1 MVDQP
6 IEENSN
12 LSSIN
17 SNLSAFD
24 SLDPDLQALVGDL
37 AKRIYGGEEITFDSD
52 LLHHTAKPLVDGL
65 QKGYG
70 KSLVEVEYN
79 SPDYKALENL
89 TKNAFKFSASK
100 DFHILQDMTNALRD
114 GDRVR
119 SFDEFRAEV
128 DKINVKYN
136 QNWLR
141 TEYNQ
146 AIAASQATAR
156 WQEFQDNAKAMP
168 FLQYQ
173 AVMDSNTRPDHQR
186 LHGVIKRIDNP
197 FWNTHFPPLG
207 WGCRCEVIQLPGKNH
222 KETPDGSFQKPDVPP
237 QFRENFGKKQQLF
250 SDKHP
255 YYEGV
260 PENVKREAVVASNQY
275 LSKNEISTTIKE
287 QIEAIEKKGRR
298 EYKTI
303 VIGAV
308 ANELKQHAIETI
320 KFEANE
326 ISVTTKQLEHA
337 TREFK
342 TNAGH
347 ALTSEELIML
357 PQIIDECEIY
367 FDESHNN
374 YWYIYRNGNRVLKYV
389 FGKYLIKKEMLFTL
403 ITAGLI
409 DEVNLKQAIRIK

>member
-1 MVDQP
+1 MLYPSLDQP
-6 IEENSN
+6 LVSSPEER
-12 LSSIN
+12 LGG
-17 SNLSAFD
+17 AFD

-70 KSLVEVEYN
+70 KSLAEVEYN

-119 SFDEFRAEV
+119 SFQEFRAEV

-156 WQEFQDNAKAMP
+156 WQEFQENAKAMP

-173 AVMDSNTRPDHQR
+173 AVMDSNTRPDHQK
-186 LHGVIKRIDNP
+186 LHGVIKRIANP

-260 PENVKREAVVASNQY
+260 PENVKAKAEKKSLNAYYEKIVKEKV
-275 LSKNEISTTIKE
+275 NELIPPGGIIVKSDKLYSGEIEITRKDCQNLISHVPGVYKTYTLEVLEHIGELE
-287 QIEAIEKKGRR
+287 QIKDGADKDHTSNKNAMFVKFNYYQLSLPDKTLFVSIGVTKSGKEKLYTVRD
-298 EYKTI
+298 
-303 VIGAV
+303 
-308 ANELKQHAIETI
+308 KQ
-320 KFEANE
+320 
-326 ISVTTKQLEHA
+326 
-337 TREFK
+337 
-342 TNAGH
+342 
-347 ALTSEELIML
+347 
-357 PQIIDECEIY
+357 
-367 FDESHNN
+367 
-374 YWYIYRNGNRVLKYV
+374 
-389 FGKYLIKKEMLFTL
+389 KK
-403 ITAGLI
+403 
-409 DEVNLKQAIRIK
+409 